1 MTTLQ
6 SIMGN
11 LILSEEHH
19 AQRLTV
25 SRRYLVIKI
34 NNKSRVITSSDYMMK
49 WSGIAMRTE
58 IMEDVYDAL
67 YCDIFVF
74 IKFDLGATGRS
85 R

>member
-25 SRRYLVIKI
+25 SRRYWVTKI

-74 IKFDLGATGRS
+74 PTI
-85 R
+85 